1 MTISFQHVTF
11 QYGDGTTALDDLSL
25 DIPQGKKIALLGN
38 NGAGKSTLFQHING
52 LLRPTNGTIFYNG
65 TPLNYNRKGLQTL
78 RQKVGIVFQ
87 DPDSQLFSGTV
98 EQDIAFG
105 PTNLGW
111 NKARVHEKV
120 DAVIKL
126 LDIEELRKKPLHF
139 LSLGQKKRVAIAGV
153 LAMEPEFMILDEP
166 SAGLDR
172 YYTKQIM
179 TILSTLCTPERT
191 IILSTHDVNFA
202 YEWADEIIV
211 VSAGKLLYQGDPITL
226 FTQELILEQ
235 AHLDVPWL
243 FETTMALLDR
253 QIIDTPDAFPR
264 SKEALFHLLPTA
276 HAPEIWV

>member
-11 QYGDGTTALDDLSL
+11 QYGDGTVALDDLSL

-38 NGAGKSTLFQHING
+38 NGSGKSTLFQHING
-52 LLRPTNGTIFYNG
+52 LLQPTNGTIFYNDI
-65 TPLNYNRKGLQTL
+65 PLSYKRKGLQTL

-111 NKARVHEKV
+111 DKALVKDKV
-120 DAVIKL
+120 DAVIAL
-126 LDIEELRKKPLHF
+126 LEIDELRKKPLHF

-179 TILSTLCTPERT
+179 DILSTLHTPERT

-211 VSAGKLLYQGDPITL
+211 VSAGKLLYQGDPVTL
-226 FTQELILEQ
+226 FQHNLILEK

-243 FETTMALLDR
+243 FETTMVLLNK
-253 QIIDTPDAFPR
+253 QIIDTPDVFPR

-276 HAPEIWV
+276 HAPEI